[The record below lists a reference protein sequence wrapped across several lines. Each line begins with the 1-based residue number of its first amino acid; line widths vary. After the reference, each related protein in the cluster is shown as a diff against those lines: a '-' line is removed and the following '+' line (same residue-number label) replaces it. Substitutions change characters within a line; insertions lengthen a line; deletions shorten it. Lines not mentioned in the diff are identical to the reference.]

1 VTGIVATGGDPTRV
15 TGRRAF
21 GAILEGLIDLGVL
34 ATLVK
39 VFDFKVT
46 QTKAGYYGPEKVDG
60 KLVLIS
66 VLYLVYVLGTKVVT
80 LGLKGWT
87 PGMLLMQVRCVGV
100 DGRPPGLPRA
110 FLRTAF
116 YGVGQ
121 YIGQCFFWAVV
132 WAPMV
137 FSKTHRGFQDMI
149 AGTFVIDSIY
159 LGHLLLDEPGATGR
173 VYVGP
178 KSVTRKEAD
187 KFHQQ
192 AAAAAGQPGVFQAP
206 VLTAAMR
213 SGQPFL
219 DKNLDTYVVWNVKQ
233 EAWLAFDKASNT
245 WYRIG

>member
-1 VTGIVATGGDPTRV
+1 MTAGIVATGGDPTRV
-15 TGRRAF
+15 TGRRLF

-39 VFDFKVT
+39 LFDFKVT
-46 QTKAGYYGPEKVDG
+46 QTRAGTYGPEKIDG
-60 KLVLIS
+60 KFVLIM
-66 VLYLVYVLGTKVVT
+66 VLYLVYVVATKVVV
-80 LGLKGWT
+80 LGLYGWT
-87 PGMLLMQVRCVGV
+87 PGMLFMQVRCVRV
-100 DGRPPGLPRA
+100 DGRPPGLWRA
-110 FLRTAF
+110 FVRTAF
-116 YGVGQ
+116 YSAYQ
-121 YIGQCFFWAVV
+121 YLQCIFLVSV
-132 WAPMV
+132 WVPMV

-149 AGTFVIDSIY
+149 VGTFVIDSIY
-159 LGHLLLDEPGATGR
+159 QGHLLLDEPGATGK

-187 KFHQQ
+187 KLHQQ